1 MQRSCVLPRRCGP
14 CLLGSTTL
22 LKSIVRVLYLCGL
35 IIVGTAAYVAGERA
49 DELADTVLWECV
61 ALACTLLVLW
71 GLTELSVRR
80 WPREQPSAVLAL
92 VAGAAVPAPALAGVL
107 YIGGNHPEAVV
118 VAQWVAVV
126 YAANVAAVFMAVR
139 ARWGQI
145 SARRAQPSLG
155 PAVQRLGHLL
165 TTLSILLLFAQP
177 CVLAAASFLTRPWG
191 ERLSWLALVGPAIS
205 ASAAAV
211 TLVRDSQWETRVNVN
226 ACGCYLL
233 AWTGLYAG
241 AAPPSVAL
249 LVHIGVACGA
259 IIFFALLS
267 ETGSPGAGV
276 RLLLTGPSRL
286 EEGQVGWI
294 VRVSLR
300 VASYF
305 FVGAFIGLGL
315 VLLVAA

>member
-1 MQRSCVLPRRCGP
+1 M
-14 CLLGSTTL
+14 
-22 LKSIVRVLYLCGL
+22 KSIVRVLYLCGL

-49 DELADTVLWECV
+49 DELADTVLWECL
-61 ALACTLLVLW
+61 ALASTLTVFW
-71 GLTELSVRR
+71 GLTELAIRL
-80 WPREQPSAVLAL
+80 WPREQLGVALAV
-92 VAGAAVPAPALAGVL
+92 VAGAALPAPALVGVQYIAG
-107 YIGGNHPEAVV
+107 GHPPALVALV

-145 SARRAQPSLG
+145 SARRTQPSLG
-155 PAVQRLGHLL
+155 SRVQRLGHVL

-177 CVLAAASFLTRPWG
+177 CVLAAPSFLPRPWG
-191 ERLSWLALVGPAIS
+191 ERLIWLLLVGPAIS

-233 AWTGLYAG
+233 VWTGLYAL

-300 VASYF
+300 VASYVF
-305 FVGAFIGLGL
+305 FVGAVIGLGL
-315 VLLVAA
+315 FLRAIYYGYL